1 MGAVTNLAHFS
12 FSALLGREWFDY
24 FVAAFTLGQIAIL
37 DRMNFVEAYCTFA
50 VIVDKKLFHLRVL
63 HFLQLFAS

>member
-24 FVAAFTLGQIAIL
+24 FVAAFTFGQIAIL
-37 DRMNFVEAYCTFA
+37 NRMNLVEAYGTFA
-50 VIVDKKLFHLRVL
+50 VVVGKKLLHLRVL
-63 HFLQLFAS
+63 HFLQPFAS